1 MPVSWDNTSGNDAA
15 CSTLEIS
22 QIGETQQSLLFHLI
36 KPRMKIVHFSDSEGS
51 VQTESQKN

>member
-1 MPVSWDNTSGNDAA
+1 MLGGWDNTSGNDAA

-22 QIGETQQSLLFHLI
+22 QIGETQSLLFHLI